1 MAAGTTKRGQEWVV
15 ENVGEVWGGAELDC
29 FGEDGGDG
37 VCVYE
42 NWIIIEWIINWS
54 V

>member
-1 MAAGTTKRGQEWVV
+1 MSGWECRGGVR
-15 ENVGEVWGGAELDC
+15 WGELDY

-42 NWIIIEWIINWS
+42 NWIIIEWMINWS